1 MAVKIGLKTLARN
14 NPESVYSMVTF
25 SAYSWAE
32 NSLLFFLLFDVFIDS
47 EQEANKHIKHKSPQR
62 IC

>member
-32 NSLLFFLLFDVFIDS
+32 NSLPFFLMFDVLADS
-47 EQEANKHIKHKSPQR
+47 EQETNKHIKHKNPQR
-62 IC
+62 IY